1 LKIRPIVDFQVEES
15 SPKTHFVPDIPR
27 TQGNFT
33 GEFYDI
39 VARASNNAPLF
50 IDPDPLISSHIPKTG
65 QVDIFMKPSDLQLL
79 ELINVDED
87 AGTIHFKNR
96 RMLFLDADALGFLR
110 KEMIESLGRDQAR
123 RLLMRF
129 GYARGYRNA
138 LAMRQW
144 FNWKS
149 DEDLWIA
156 GAKLHGLEGSVK
168 VNPIHAEIDRENGIC
183 EVVAEWLNSYE
194 ADQHLKHLGLS
205 DVPVCWTLTGYASGY
220 TSAVLGRD
228 MFYIEHECVG
238 RGDPRCL
245 VRGSSKVDEES
256 SVVRLALEQKLLEG
270 KDFWKEIERISS
282 ERTEL
287 NELIEQL
294 ERHSLEIVQ
303 KEARVRELESQVIYL
318 QETINEPYNV
328 EELIGVS
335 PGFRRVMTDIDQ
347 VASSDA
353 TVLISGETGTGKEL
367 VARAIQARSAR
378 KSRPLVI
385 VNCAALPAGL
395 VESELF
401 GHEKGAFT
409 GAVQRK
415 LGRFEIANGATIFLD
430 EIGELPLETQ
440 SKFLR
445 ILQQGEFERVG
456 GTQTIKV
463 EARVLAATNQSLEKL
478 VAEGK
483 FRADLFYRLN
493 VFPIRMPPLRER
505 VDDIRLLTNYFAQK
519 FRARFN
525 KKNISSI
532 DQQSMNRLLQYS
544 WPGNVRELE
553 HVIERAVLLA
563 TGDVLKINLPLSENE
578 IMSVGAVSSDGSQE
592 LVTLDE
598 MERSYIREVLRNTGG
613 VIAGKGGAAEIL
625 GLPPSTLR
633 SRMKKLGVH

>member
-1 LKIRPIVDFQVEES
+1 M
-15 SPKTHFVPDIPR
+15 
-27 TQGNFT
+27 
-33 GEFYDI
+33 
-39 VARASNNAPLF
+39 
-50 IDPDPLISSHIPKTG
+50 
-65 QVDIFMKPSDLQLL
+65 DIFMKPSDLQLL

-144 FNWKS
+144 FNWES
-149 DEDLWIA
+149 DEDWWIA

-168 VNPIHAEIDRENGIC
+168 VNLIHAEIDRENGIC
-183 EVVAEWLNSYE
+183 EVVAEWVNSYE

-205 DVPVCWTLTGYASGY
+205 DSPVCWTLTGYANGY

-228 MFYIEHECVG
+228 MYYIEHECVG
-238 RGDPRCL
+238 RGDSRCL
-245 VRGSSKVDEES
+245 VRGSAKVDENS

-270 KDFWKEIERISS
+270 KDFWKEVERISS

-287 NELIEQL
+287 KELLQQL
-294 ERHSLEIVQ
+294 ERRSIEVVQ

-328 EELIGVS
+328 EELIGAS
-335 PGFRRVMTDIDQ
+335 PGFRGVMKDIDQ

-353 TVLISGETGTGKEL
+353 TVLITGETGTGKEL
-367 VARAIQARSAR
+367 VARAIHARSTR
-378 KSRPLVI
+378 KTRPLVI

-430 EIGELPLETQ
+430 EVGELPLETQ

-463 EARVLAATNQSLEKL
+463 EARVLAATNQSPEKL

-519 FRARFN
+519 FRTRFN

-563 TGDVLKINLPLSENE
+563 TGDVLKINLPLIENE
-578 IMSVGAVSSDGSQE
+578 ILSVGAVASNGSQE